1 MQNAAGNHRA
11 EATVYSLA
19 SSTYPGGE
27 MTALWAAGIGAV
39 VLLGLLSRIGER
51 STTPRSG
58 GGDAPPSP
66 ERIDE
71 LLRAGRKIDAI
82 KAYRVLHRV
91 DLKTAKDAIDARAR
105 ELGS

>member
-1 MQNAAGNHRA
+1 
-11 EATVYSLA
+11 
-19 SSTYPGGE
+19 

-58 GGDAPPSP
+58 GDAPPSP
-66 ERIDE
+66 ERIDQ

>member
-1 MQNAAGNHRA
+1 
-11 EATVYSLA
+11 
-19 SSTYPGGE
+19 

-51 STTPRSG
+51 STTPRN
-58 GGDAPPSP
+58 GGDTPPSP

>member
-1 MQNAAGNHRA
+1 M
-11 EATVYSLA
+11 S
-19 SSTYPGGE
+19 
-27 MTALWAAGIGAV
+27 ALWAAGIGAV

-51 STTPRSG
+51 STTPRS

-91 DLKTAKDAIDARAR
+91 DLKTAKDAIDARAT

>member
-1 MQNAAGNHRA
+1 
-11 EATVYSLA
+11 
-19 SSTYPGGE
+19 
-27 MTALWAAGIGAV
+27 MTSLWAAGIGAV

-51 STTPRSG
+51 SNTPQTGR
-58 GGDAPPSP
+58 DAPPSP

-82 KAYRVLHRV
+82 KAYRLLHRV
-91 DLKTAKDAIDARAR
+91 DLKAAKDAIDARAR

>member
-1 MQNAAGNHRA
+1 
-11 EATVYSLA
+11 
-19 SSTYPGGE
+19 

-51 STTPRSG
+51 SDTPHS
-58 GGDAPPSP
+58 GGDAPASP
-66 ERIDE
+66 ERIDQ

-82 KAYRVLHRV
+82 KAYRTLHRV

>member
-1 MQNAAGNHRA
+1 
-11 EATVYSLA
+11 
-19 SSTYPGGE
+19 

-51 STTPRSG
+51 STTPRS